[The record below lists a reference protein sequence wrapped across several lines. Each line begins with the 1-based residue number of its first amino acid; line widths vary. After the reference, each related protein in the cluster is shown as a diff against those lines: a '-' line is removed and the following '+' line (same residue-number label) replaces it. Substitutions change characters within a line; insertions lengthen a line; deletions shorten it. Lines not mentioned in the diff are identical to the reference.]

1 MNFGDSFINWVDMF
15 HQDSSSK
22 IILNGHYSKSF
33 PLERGCRQGDPIS
46 PYLFIICSE
55 ILALAIK
62 NNKNLE
68 GIKLIKK
75 EHKLCQYADDT
86 TVFLK
91 ASEKNLKLCLRILQ
105 WFYEIS
111 GLKINIK
118 RTN

>member
-1 MNFGDSFINWVDMF
+1 MGGHVPPW
-15 HQDSSSK
+15 
-22 IILNGHYSKSF
+22 LNLKNYIKW
-33 PLERGCRQGDPIS
+33 PLLHTLPTRKRLQAGDPIS

-62 NNKNLE
+62 KDKKLE
-68 GIKLIKK
+68 GTKLSKK
-75 EHKLCQYADDT
+75 EHKLSQYADDT

-91 ASEKNLKLCLRILQ
+91 ASEKNLKLCLKILQ

-118 RTN
+118 KIKVIQIGSI